1 VVFVLLIF
9 GLYVRSVP
17 VVTKTT
23 RPTRTPKSPIYTDH
37 DRAGEQAQQSDEA
50 IPDFL
55 KVNPEGGG
63 SEEIP
68 DFLKVNP
75 EGDGTPEA
83 PPTEL

>member
-17 VVTKTT
+17 AVTKTT
-23 RPTRTPKSPIYTDH
+23 RPARTPKSPIFTD
-37 DRAGEQAQQSDEA
+37 QAQQAAQSDEA

-55 KVNPEGGG
+55 KVNPEGGA
-63 SEEIP
+63 EEIP

-83 PPTEL
+83 PSAEL